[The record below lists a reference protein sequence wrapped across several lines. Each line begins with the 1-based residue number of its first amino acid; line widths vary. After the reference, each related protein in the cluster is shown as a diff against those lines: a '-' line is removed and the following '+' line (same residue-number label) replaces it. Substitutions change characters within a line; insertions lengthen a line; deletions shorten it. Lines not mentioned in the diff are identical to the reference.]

1 VVLLLLTAVCA
12 VIPDLVGG
20 EQVGNLAIVSAAMVF
35 VHAAHGRRVMR
46 TGGMMA
52 ALVMLGVGSVAFFVV
67 FDDLPGPWLPLGLL
81 AVSIGV
87 LIWRVRVRVR
97 EA

>member
-1 VVLLLLTAVCA
+1 
-12 VIPDLVGG
+12 
-20 EQVGNLAIVSAAMVF
+20 
-35 VHAAHGRRVMR
+35 MR